1 MITKNGSQIAIRGE
15 GKRKSIFQQ
24 FNSEREPFGADF
36 IMTDGL
42 LLRVEINIYGIL
54 VLDQI
59 SAFFFGAPQ
68 NGERAE
74 ARRVTSTARL
84 VNKIVEKFINRE
96 KE

>member
-1 MITKNGSQIAIRGE
+1 MCDNEKWSQIAIRE
-15 GKRKSIFQQ
+15 KKEKSIFQQ
-24 FNSEREPFGADF
+24 FHSEREPFGADF

-42 LLRVEINIYGIL
+42 LLRVEINIYGIF

-59 SAFFFGAPQ
+59 SAFLFGAPQ